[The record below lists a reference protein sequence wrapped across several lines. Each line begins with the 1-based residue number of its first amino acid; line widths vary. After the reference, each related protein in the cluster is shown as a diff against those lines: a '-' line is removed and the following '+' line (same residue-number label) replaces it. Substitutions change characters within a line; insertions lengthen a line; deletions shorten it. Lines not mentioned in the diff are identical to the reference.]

1 MKTHLRRLILY
12 LIVGY
17 LGYYDSAAIAAFPLL
32 PSNEIHLCGY
42 SELQR
47 STQKP
52 VRTFANRDIGAPR
65 TVRLIYFLPAD
76 RQPREDIESKMDTLI
91 KGVREFYAD
100 QMENHGLGRRT
111 FNIETDYSGK
121 AVVHRVYGQFF
132 DSYYRDSPHSSWLET
147 FYQVW
152 NEVHK
157 RFDTSQNIYLAA
169 VDVSNEQIGNAAG
182 VGSTYRDWGGFAA
195 IPASGK
201 FFSHPL
207 AAHELGH
214 TFGLKHDFRANEHVM
229 SYGPWVW
236 GQTTRLSRCA
246 VKWLQIQRYFNPA
259 ISSGFRNPPA
269 IDLVS
274 PRRYAAGSESIS
286 IQLRVS
292 DFEGLHQV
300 LVFGVDRL
308 RNNRLRNDR
317 LRMCRE
323 FRGEKQGSVEFD
335 YDGDFTVR
343 EFESLSDRAVHPIRA
358 VVVDINGNKSETDFN
373 LFPETLHALTKISG
387 DNQPAGLPSTPL
399 PLPFIVELRDVNT
412 GLARPGVWV
421 SFSVTAGGGNLSTT
435 GVSTLDN
442 GRAMS
447 TLTLGPNLGPNTVN
461 ASALGFTVTFNAS
474 AGQPVEIPDPKLR
487 IVVEKS
493 LEKVAGEPI
502 SQAEMATLVSTK
514 EGTWSVGISDLTGME
529 FAVNF
534 THLDLRHNAIEDI
547 YPLAGLVNLIQLALS
562 GNSISDLSP
571 LSGLTKLTW
580 LVVDDNSVSEIS
592 DVEELT
598 GLTLLA
604 LRHNSIED
612 ISPLAGLT
620 NLESLLLDANKVSE
634 ISSLE
639 GLTTLR
645 KLQLSDNKISDLA
658 NLVSNMGLGNGDEI
672 DLREN
677 LLSYVSIKSHIPT
690 LKARGVDIMFDDR
703 NPTELSQV
711 SGKNQSGAPG
721 AALPNPFV
729 VEVKDENGFTFEGV
743 PVAFSVTEGGGSLN
757 TPNATTD
764 SNGRAECTLTLGQVS
779 VRNTVRVKVEE
790 ILQPLTFTAKGI
802 RVANEVS
809 KISGDNQEGFPG
821 EPLSNP
827 LVIEVRDQSDKPLPG
842 VEVTFEATAGGGTLS
857 VTTAK
862 TNSSGRAES
871 RLTLG
876 SSAGTN
882 TVAVSASGIDSSII
896 FNAEGVRFPQKI
908 VIISGDLQEG
918 LPGAML
924 GDPFVV
930 EVQDKQGAP
939 LEGVVV
945 TFTVTAGHGTL
956 SITSTQTS
964 ANGRSESWF
973 TLGTNPGIH
982 TAEVSAAG
990 VKAPVL
996 FNAFAKIREFALSVP
1011 RGTSLVHVPLRVTSV
1026 GGETGT
1032 IESVSDLYE
1041 ALGGAAT
1048 VNLLTTRDRQRQQW
1062 RSYLGDSSRGKAE
1075 DPQLTDDEGI
1085 IASMRAPVELLLAG
1099 HPLGEVGSSKI
1110 TLMQG
1115 KNLVAVPLRDSRIE
1129 RPSDLLA
1136 LEGVRG
1142 NVSSVTV
1149 SVDGIFKVVA
1159 HAGDDGDVPITGG
1172 QSFIMDAQ
1180 SAVSIAISGDGWGGF
1195 TGTGAAAPLSLNGI
1209 NFPKATPL
1217 LCIIGSIIY
1226 ENGTLETDL
1235 SITPP
1240 VLRVT
1245 LTNLASGMKSTVLTT
1260 NGGSLQ
1266 TDGIGYQLT
1275 LVETAASHA
1284 ARVGD
1289 AIEISAEFS
1298 RPLIGVQPLH
1308 YTVTDSDVINN
1319 KIQLPEIFA
1328 YEIPIKTA
1336 LLPNYPNPFN
1346 PETWMPYQLAHD
1358 ANVTLTIFDIK
1369 GAAVRR
1375 LELGHRLAGYYT
1387 AQEKAAYWDG
1397 RNKLGELVASG
1408 VYFYQLRTPSFRQLR
1423 RMVILK

>member
-1 MKTHLRRLILY
+1 MKTHLRRLIFY
-12 LIVGY
+12 LIAVY

-42 SELQR
+42 SEFQG

-52 VRTFANRDIGAPR
+52 VHTFANRDIGAPR

-100 QMENHGLGRRT
+100 QTENHGFGRRT
-111 FNIETDYSGK
+111 FNIETDHNGK

-132 DSYYRDSPHSSWLET
+132 DSYYRDSPHSSRLET

-274 PRRYAAGSESIS
+274 PRKYAAGSDSIS

-292 DFEGLHQV
+292 DYEGLHQV

-335 YDGDFTVR
+335 YDGDFTLR

-474 AGQPVEIPDPKLR
+474 AGQPVEIPDPNLR

-493 LEKVAGEPI
+493 LEKVSGELI
-502 SQAEMATLVSTK
+502 SQADMASLTYTNV
-514 EGTWSVGISDLTGME
+514 GTWSVGIIDLTGIQ

-534 THLDLRHNAIEDI
+534 THLDLSRNSIADI
-547 YPLAGLVNLIQLALS
+547 SLLAGLINLEQLALHENSISNLLPLAGLTKMTWLALA
-562 GNSISDLSP
+562 NN
-571 LSGLTKLTW
+571 T
-580 LVVDDNSVSEIS
+580 
-592 DVEELT
+592 
-598 GLTLLA
+598 
-604 LRHNSIED
+604 IED
-612 ISPLAGLT
+612 ISPLAELT
-620 NLESLLLDANKVSE
+620 NLTSLYLQANKISDVSP
-634 ISSLE
+634 
-639 GLTTLR
+639 LTELTNLR
-645 KLQLSDNKISDLA
+645 KLQLTGNNISDLTP
-658 NLVSNMGLGNGDEI
+658 LVFNSGLGNGDEI
-672 DLREN
+672 NLREN

-711 SGKNQSGAPG
+711 SGNNQSSAPG

-729 VEVKDENGFTFEGV
+729 VEVKDENSLAFEGV

-764 SNGRAECTLTLGQVS
+764 SNGRAESTLTLGQDS
-779 VRNTVRVKVEE
+779 GRNTVRVKVEA
-790 ILQPLTFTAKGI
+790 ISQPLTFSAKGI

-842 VEVTFEATAGGGTLS
+842 VQVTFEATAGGGTLS
-857 VTTAK
+857 DTITT
-862 TNSSGRAES
+862 TDSSGRAES

-876 SSAGTN
+876 PSAETN
-882 TVAVSASGIDSSII
+882 TVSVSASGIDSSII
-896 FNAEGVRFPQKI
+896 FNAEGVRSPQKI

-918 LPGAML
+918 IPGTTL
-924 GDPFVV
+924 SDPFVV
-930 EVQDKQGAP
+930 EIQDKNGAP
-939 LEGVVV
+939 LKGVLVIFAV
-945 TFTVTAGHGTL
+945 TVGDGTL
-956 SITSTQTS
+956 SITSTQTA

-973 TLGTNPGIH
+973 TLGASPGIH
-982 TAEVSAAG
+982 TAEVSVAG
-990 VKAPVL
+990 IEEPAV
-996 FNAFAKIREFALSVP
+996 FNAVAKRREFALSVP
-1011 RGTSLVHVPLRVTSV
+1011 RGTSLIHVPLRVTSV
-1026 GGETGT
+1026 DGETGT
-1032 IESVSDLYE
+1032 IESVSDLYD

-1048 VNLLTTRDRQRQQW
+1048 VNLLTTRDRQSQQW
-1062 RSYLGDSSRGKAE
+1062 HSYLGDSIRGKAE
-1075 DPQLTDDEGI
+1075 DPELTDDEGI

-1099 HPLGEVGSSKI
+1099 YPLGEEGSSTI
-1110 TLMQG
+1110 SLMQG

-1129 RPSDLLA
+1129 RVSDLLA
-1136 LEGVRG
+1136 LEGIRD

-1149 SVDGIFKVVA
+1149 SVDGIFKVVE

-1180 SAVSIAISGDGWGGF
+1180 SAASIAISGDGWGGF
-1195 TGTGAAAPLSLNGI
+1195 TGTVAAAPLSRNGI

-1226 ENGTLETDL
+1226 EKGTQETNL
-1235 SITPP
+1235 SITPLR
-1240 VLRVT
+1240 LRVT
-1245 LTNLASGMKSTVLTT
+1245 LTNLASGKKSTVLST

-1319 KIQLPEIFA
+1319 KIQLPELTA

-1408 VYFYQLRTPSFRQLR
+1408 LYFYQLRTPSFRQLR
-1423 RMVILK
+1423 PMVILK